1 MTLPPL
7 IAKYTLSLASAK
19 QIGQAA
25 EQWAVDAG
33 LHVVIAVTDDGGTL
47 LYLARMEGAPLGSV
61 QIAQR
66 KAHTSIQFGC
76 ESKYF
81 QTELTAGGMGMLGL
95 DVVPF
100 EGGVPLLVDGKVVGA
115 IGISGGTTEQDGS
128 VARAGADKLAELLQD
143 SVEKR

>member
-1 MTLPPL
+1 
-7 IAKYTLSLASAK
+7 LSLASAK

-25 EQWAVDAG
+25 EQWATDAG

-47 LYLARMEGAPLGSV
+47 LYLARMDGAPLGSV
-61 QIAQR
+61 QVAQR
-66 KAHTSIQFGC
+66 KAHTSISFSC

-81 QTELTAGGMGMLGL
+81 QTELAAGVTALLTL

-115 IGISGGTTEQDGS
+115 IGVSGGTTDQDGS
-128 VARAGADKLAELLQD
+128 VARAGADKLAELLRN
-143 SVEKR
+143 SN